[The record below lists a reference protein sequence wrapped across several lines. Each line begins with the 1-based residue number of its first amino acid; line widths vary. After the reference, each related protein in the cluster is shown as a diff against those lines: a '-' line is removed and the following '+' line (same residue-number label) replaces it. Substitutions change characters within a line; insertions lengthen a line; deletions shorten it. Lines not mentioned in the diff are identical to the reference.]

1 MDRLDSH
8 PVEVVD
14 RSERVSFQF
23 EGRTVQ
29 AYPGDTVGSALLA
42 SGVRIFSR
50 SFKYHRPRGLLCV
63 SGNCPN
69 CLMNVNGVPNVRVCT
84 KSVQEG
90 DQVVPQ
96 HCWPSLRWDAMSLIE
111 KVDFLLPVG
120 FYYKTLYRA
129 RWLWKLAE
137 PVIRRVAGLGRVD
150 PSQSPA
156 GHYEKEHLF
165 AELAVIGGGPAGLAA
180 AQAAA
185 EAGAEVVLVD
195 EQPELGGHL
204 RFQRTKLE
212 DPTSGQTGEGFEIAR
227 SLAERVKKNDRIRVL
242 SPARAF
248 GGYEGNLIGIALAD
262 RSVHLRADRLIV
274 ATGSFEFPGLF
285 KNNDLPGIMLGSGV
299 RKLLN
304 LYRLKPGKRALVVA
318 SNDEDL
324 ALAVELKEAGISVV
338 AAVDQ
343 RLESSDSALV
353 QQLKQLQIPHLTS
366 FAPVA
371 AKGRSKVRALEV
383 APVDADGG
391 LDLDKSRNYACD
403 LVCISTGRSPSV
415 ELLRQNGGK
424 VRFDPDLNQNVL
436 DSIPSDFSAAGHIDG
451 LKDPAL
457 ILLQGRIAG
466 LEAAQPMHPLPDDL
480 RGQLQTLKD
489 SLNQR
494 RSRWRETVVPSVLF
508 TTSRAEKQVVCLC
521 EDVTRKDIDN
531 AVAEGFDEMELLK
544 RYTTSSMGP
553 CQGRM
558 CSMLVAGSC
567 AQANDRDLTTPGTTT
582 SRPPVH
588 PVPLGVLAGPHHHPV
603 KLTPMH
609 YKHLEAGARQMDLG
623 EWKRPH
629 TYTSP
634 ESEWEAVRERV
645 GIIDV
650 TTLGKLEVQGRDAP
664 QLLDLIYTHIFSTLK
679 VGRIRYGVI
688 CGEDGIIVD
697 DGTVSRIAD
706 DHYYVTTTTGNISF
720 IESWMEWWAVVYGYC
735 AHVTNV
741 TGDFAA
747 VNLAGPKAREV
758 LSKLTD
764 IDISSEAFKY
774 MRFEQGEVAGIPSRL
789 LRIGFVGETGWE
801 IHVPSSYGEYL
812 WDTLMEAGNE
822 CGILPFGVET
832 QRILRLEKKH
842 LIVGQ
847 DTDAL
852 SNPLEADMEWV
863 VKFQK
868 EDFIGRHFLNLV
880 QNEGRRNRLV
890 GFVTEELVKEG
901 SAVVAAQMPI
911 GRVTSARM
919 SPIVNRCVGMAWV
932 PEELADDG
940 TSFLISHHDSL
951 VSAQV
956 HQAPFYDPSGAR
968 LRE

>member
-1 MDRLDSH
+1 MDRLDAH
-8 PVEVVD
+8 PIEVID
-14 RSERVSFQF
+14 RRERVSFQF

-29 AYPGDTVGSALLA
+29 AHPGDTVGSALLA

-84 KSVQEG
+84 KPVQEG
-90 DQVVPQ
+90 DQVVSQ
-96 HCWPSLRWDAMSLIE
+96 QCWPSLRWDAMSLIE

-120 FYYKTLYRA
+120 FYYKTLYRT

-137 PVIRRVAGLGRVD
+137 PIIRRIAGLGRVD
-150 PSQSPA
+150 PSKSVA
-156 GHYEKEHLF
+156 GHYDREHLF
-165 AELAVIGGGPAGLAA
+165 TEVGVIGGGPAGLAA

-185 EAGAEVVLVD
+185 AAGAEVVLVD
-195 EQPELGGHL
+195 DQPELGGHL
-204 RFQRTKLE
+204 LFHRTPFE
-212 DPTSGQTGEGFEIAR
+212 DPVRGHTGEGFEIAR
-227 SLAERVKKNDRIRVL
+227 SLAEEVRTNDRIRVL
-242 SPARAF
+242 SGARAF

-262 RSVHLRADRLIV
+262 RSIKLRADRLIV
-274 ATGSFEFPGLF
+274 ATGSLEFPTLF

-299 RKLLN
+299 RKLAN
-304 LYRLKPGKRALVVA
+304 QYRLKPGKRAVVVA
-318 SNDEDL
+318 SSDEGL
-324 ALAVELKEAGISVV
+324 TLGVELQQIGVSVEAV
-338 AAVDQ
+338 VDQ
-343 RLESSDSALV
+343 RLQETDSAVV
-353 QQLKQLQIPHLTS
+353 QELQRLQIPHLLS
-366 FAPVA
+366 FAPVE
-371 AKGRSKVRALEV
+371 AKGRSRVRALEV
-383 APVDADGG
+383 APIAADGK
-391 LDLDKSRNYACD
+391 LDLNRSKSYSCD
-403 LVCISTGRSPSV
+403 LVCVCVGRSPLTA
-415 ELLRQNGGK
+415 LLRQQGRVASDSDWNEEVGA
-424 VRFDPDLNQNVL
+424 NV
-436 DSIPSDFSAAGHIDG
+436 PPGFGVAGHIGG
-451 LKDPAL
+451 LLDPVL
-457 ILLQGRIAG
+457 IIREGRMAG
-466 LEAAQPMHPLPDDL
+466 LEAAAAIRPLADDL
-480 RGQLQTLKD
+480 EGELEKLKD
-489 SLNQR
+489 SLHQAR
-494 RSRWRETVVPSVLF
+494 VRHREEAVPSVLF
-508 TTSRAEKQVVCLC
+508 TTSKEGKQLVCLC

-544 RYTTSSMGP
+544 RYTTSFMGP
-553 CQGRM
+553 CQARM
-558 CSMLVAGSC
+558 CSMLVAGCC
-567 AQANDRDLTTPGTTT
+567 AQANNQELTTARATT
-582 SRPPVH
+582 SRPPAH
-588 PVPLGVLAGPHHHPV
+588 PIPLGVLAGPHHHPV

-609 YKHLEAGARQMDLG
+609 YKHLEAGASQMDLG

-634 ESEWEAVRERV
+634 EAEWEAVRKRV

-650 TTLGKLEVQGRDAP
+650 TTLGKLEVQGQDAP

-697 DGTVSRIAD
+697 DGTVSRIAE
-706 DHYYVTTTTGNISF
+706 DHYYITTTTGNISF
-720 IESWMEWWAVVYGYC
+720 IESWMEWWAVVNGYC
-735 AHVTNV
+735 AHITDV

-747 VNLAGPKAREV
+747 VNLAGPKARDV

-764 IDISSEAFKY
+764 IDISSEVFKY

-812 WDTLMEAGNE
+812 WDTLMEAGDE
-822 CGILPFGVET
+822 FGILPFGVET

-880 QNEGRRNRLV
+880 QSEGRRNRLV
-890 GFVTEELVKEG
+890 GFVTDELVKEG
-901 SAVVAAQMPI
+901 SAVVAAQTPV

-919 SPIVNRCVGMAWV
+919 SPTLSRCVGLAWV
-932 PEELADDG
+932 PEELAGDG
-940 TSFLISHHDSL
+940 TRFDISHQDSL

>member
-1 MDRLDSH
+1 M
-8 PVEVVD
+8 
-14 RSERVSFQF
+14 F
-23 EGRTVQ
+23 
-29 AYPGDTVGSALLA
+29 
-42 SGVRIFSR
+42 
-50 SFKYHRPRGLLCV
+50 RP
-63 SGNCPN
+63 
-69 CLMNVNGVPNVRVCT
+69 
-84 KSVQEG
+84 
-90 DQVVPQ
+90 
-96 HCWPSLRWDAMSLIE
+96 
-111 KVDFLLPVG
+111 
-120 FYYKTLYRA
+120 
-129 RWLWKLAE
+129 
-137 PVIRRVAGLGRVD
+137 
-150 PSQSPA
+150 
-156 GHYEKEHLF
+156 
-165 AELAVIGGGPAGLAA
+165 
-180 AQAAA
+180 
-185 EAGAEVVLVD
+185 
-195 EQPELGGHL
+195 
-204 RFQRTKLE
+204 
-212 DPTSGQTGEGFEIAR
+212 
-227 SLAERVKKNDRIRVL
+227 
-242 SPARAF
+242 
-248 GGYEGNLIGIALAD
+248 
-262 RSVHLRADRLIV
+262 
-274 ATGSFEFPGLF
+274 
-285 KNNDLPGIMLGSGV
+285 
-299 RKLLN
+299 
-304 LYRLKPGKRALVVA
+304 
-318 SNDEDL
+318 
-324 ALAVELKEAGISVV
+324 
-338 AAVDQ
+338 
-343 RLESSDSALV
+343 
-353 QQLKQLQIPHLTS
+353 
-366 FAPVA
+366 
-371 AKGRSKVRALEV
+371 
-383 APVDADGG
+383 
-391 LDLDKSRNYACD
+391 
-403 LVCISTGRSPSV
+403 
-415 ELLRQNGGK
+415 
-424 VRFDPDLNQNVL
+424 
-436 DSIPSDFSAAGHIDG
+436 
-451 LKDPAL
+451 
-457 ILLQGRIAG
+457 
-466 LEAAQPMHPLPDDL
+466 
-480 RGQLQTLKD
+480 
-489 SLNQR
+489 
-494 RSRWRETVVPSVLF
+494 VLF

-919 SPIVNRCVGMAWV
+919 SPIVNRCVGMV
-932 PEELADDG
+932 LG
-940 TSFLISHHDSL
+940 T
-951 VSAQV
+951 
-956 HQAPFYDPSGAR
+956 
-968 LRE
+968 